1 MRFTIVFLNF
11 IFCFSLADAQADIKA
26 MLKQIAK
33 LEIYI
38 QDVEKGYKIAQAG
51 LTTINEFKHG
61 EFNLHNLFFSS
72 LKTVNPKVL
81 KYERIAEIIADQ
93 ISIIHQFET
102 LSKINSSLTVSEI
115 EYISKVYDHIS
126 AECEKDLNALISVLT
141 NGELEMNDQE
151 RIERIDRIYMD
162 MKEKTA
168 FTTSFSSKTNRICL
182 ERTGQENE
190 PNILKTLE

>member
-1 MRFTIVFLNF
+1 MKRILFF
-11 IFCFSLADAQADIKA
+11 ISYMFCFCMAEAQSDIKA

-51 LTTINEFKHG
+51 LTTISEIKHG

-93 ISIIHQFET
+93 VSIINQFKAILKKPNFFT
-102 LSKINSSLTVSEI
+102 DSEI
-115 EYISKVYDHIS
+115 TFAQNVYENMYE
-126 AECEKDLNALISVLT
+126 ECNKNLKEIISVLT

-151 RIERIDRIYMD
+151 RIQRIDGIFLD
-162 MKEKTA
+162 MKEKVA
-168 FTTSFSSKTNRICL
+168 FTNAFTNKTENIKL
-182 ERTGQENE
+182 ERQINE
-190 PNILKTLE
+190 KNILKTLE

>member
-1 MRFTIVFLNF
+1 MKMLFFLGF
-11 IFCFSLADAQADIKA
+11 ILCFSFAHAQADIKA

-38 QDVEKGYKIAQAG
+38 QQVERGYKIAQAG
-51 LTTINEFKHG
+51 LTTINQFKNG

-93 ISIIHQFET
+93 ISIIHQFKT
-102 LSKINSSLTVSEI
+102 LAKINSPLTASEI
-115 EYISKVYDHIS
+115 DYIARVYDRIS

-141 NGELEMNDQE
+141 NDELEMNDQE
-151 RIERIDRIYMD
+151 RVKRIDGIWLD

-182 ERTGQENE
+182 ERTGQANE
-190 PNILKTLE
+190 INILKILE

>member
-1 MRFTIVFLNF
+1 MKRILFF
-11 IFCFSLADAQADIKA
+11 ISYMFCFCMAEAQSDIKA

-93 ISIIHQFET
+93 ISIINQFKT
-102 LSKINSSLTVSEI
+102 ISKITKFP
-115 EYISKVYDHIS
+115 Y
-126 AECEKDLNALISVLT
+126 
-141 NGELEMNDQE
+141 
-151 RIERIDRIYMD
+151 
-162 MKEKTA
+162 
-168 FTTSFSSKTNRICL
+168 
-182 ERTGQENE
+182 
-190 PNILKTLE
+190 

>member
-1 MRFTIVFLNF
+1 MAE
-11 IFCFSLADAQADIKA
+11 SQADIKA

-38 QDVEKGYKIAQAG
+38 QEVERGYKIARAG

-72 LKTVNPKVL
+72 LKTVSPRIL
-81 KYERIAEIIADQ
+81 KYERIAEIISDQ
-93 ISIIHQFET
+93 ISIIHQFKG
-102 LSKINSSLTVSEI
+102 LSKINTPLTASEI
-115 EYISKVYDHIS
+115 DYIARVYDHIS
-126 AECEKDLNALISVLT
+126 VECGKDLNALISVLT

-151 RIERIDRIYMD
+151 RIKRIDRISLY

-182 ERTGQENE
+182 ERTGQANE
-190 PNILKTLE
+190 INILKILE

>member
-1 MRFTIVFLNF
+1 MKMLFFIGF
-11 IFCFSLADAQADIKA
+11 IFCFSFVHAQADLKA

-51 LTTINEFKHG
+51 LTTINEFKHA

-72 LKTVNPKVL
+72 LKSVNPKVL

-93 ISIIHQFET
+93 ISIIHQFKT
-102 LSKINSSLTVSEI
+102 LSKINIPLTALEI
-115 EYISKVYDHIS
+115 GYIARVYDHIS
-126 AECEKDLNALISVLT
+126 AGCEKDLNALISVLT

-151 RIERIDRIYMD
+151 RIHRIDGIYLD

-190 PNILKTLE
+190 TNILKTLE